1 MLAEQVCLLATE
13 LGIDIK
19 ILGEKEC
26 LELGMGCYLGVQQG
40 SMFPPQFIHATYRP
54 PNNEDS
60 SSSSSSSIK
69 HKVALIGKGL
79 TFDSGGYNLKAG
91 KGSMIEQMKDDMGGC
106 AAVFG
111 AMKAI
116 GQLKPN
122 NIEVHFISAV
132 CENMISAQAIRPGD
146 ILVAMNGKT
155 VEVLDTDAEGRLT
168 LADALVYADR
178 LGVDTVIDLATL
190 TGSIIAA
197 LGDKV
202 AGLYTNNANLQTAI
216 EQAAKR
222 SNEKLWSMPME
233 DSYKDTLKSKIAD
246 WKNISSSRWGD
257 SIMAALFLQEFIEN
271 ATTNWAHIDM
281 AGPVTSNG
289 QATGYGVKL
298 LVEYIMNLS
307 NKSNGADR

>member
-1 MLAEQVCLLATE
+1 M
-13 LGIDIK
+13 DIK
-19 ILGEKEC
+19 ILGEREC
-26 LELGMGCYLGVQQG
+26 QELGMGCYLGVQQG
-40 SMFPPQFIHATYRP
+40 SMFSPQFIHATYRSANISP
-54 PNNEDS
+54 AS
-60 SSSSSSSIK
+60 KK

-79 TFDSGGYNLKAG
+79 TFDTGGYNLKAV
-91 KGSMIEQMKDDMGGC
+91 KGSSIEQMKDDMGGC
-106 AAVFG
+106 ASVFG

-116 GQLKPN
+116 GQLKPD

-132 CENMISAQAIRPGD
+132 CENMISAQAMRPGD

-178 LGVDTVIDLATL
+178 LGVDTIIDLATL

-202 AGLYTNNANLQTAI
+202 AGLYTNNNNLQTAI

-222 SNEKLWSMPME
+222 SNEKLWSMPVE
-233 DSYKDTLKSKIAD
+233 DSYKETLKSKIAD

-257 SIMAALFLQEFIEN
+257 SIMAALFLQEFVEN
-271 ATTNWAHIDM
+271 AKNWAHIDM

-298 LVEYIMNLS
+298 LVEYIINLS
-307 NKSNGADR
+307 KQAT